1 MAPQDEE
8 FLTQVEGIDLFI
20 AEETRR
26 ILTEWVG
33 IDPELTP
40 EAAQEQINREA
51 LRLQKLT
58 EEAAEDFERAT
69 PPTTGSTY
77 WDAVQTKESAWRAA
91 RETVL
96 EQELYP
102 QVTPEM
108 RAERAEFDAQIER
121 EIETQQDAARKTQ
134 DPDRW
139 RSLNVRPMP
148 AAERVVERVWLA
160 KGPRFR
166 SLARALVAQRIEDDQ
181 PVPMTGRDPIAD
193 ELAQMIDDE
202 IRRTPEIDPEL
213 PF

>member
-40 EAAQEQINREA
+40 EAAQEQIIGGA
-51 LRLQKLT
+51 AAQKLT

-69 PPTTGSTY
+69 PPTTDSTY

-108 RAERAEFDAQIER
+108 RAEE
-121 EIETQQDAARKTQ
+121 
-134 DPDRW
+134 
-139 RSLNVRPMP
+139 SGV
-148 AAERVVERVWLA
+148 
-160 KGPRFR
+160 
-166 SLARALVAQRIEDDQ
+166 
-181 PVPMTGRDPIAD
+181 
-193 ELAQMIDDE
+193 
-202 IRRTPEIDPEL
+202 RRTDRTRDR
-213 PF
+213 